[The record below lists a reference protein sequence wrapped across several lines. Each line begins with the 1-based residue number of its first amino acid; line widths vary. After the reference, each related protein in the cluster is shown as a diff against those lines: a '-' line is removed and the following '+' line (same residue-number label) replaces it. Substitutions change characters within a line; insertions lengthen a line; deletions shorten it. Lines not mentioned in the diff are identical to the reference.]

1 MRRGRGI
8 GAALYGVG
16 CKITPVT
23 TTSANPAWPTLIAAG
38 ARLPD
43 FGRRLVAGVD
53 EAGRGALAGP
63 VVAAAVVL
71 DPKRPVDGCADSKT
85 LSAEQRQTLAG
96 AIKRDAL
103 AWSVASADV
112 GEIFEL
118 NILNAT
124 LLAMARAL
132 RGLKVAPQLALRD
145 GNRRPDTAVAC
156 CAVIG
161 GDARV
166 GCISAASIL
175 AKTERDRRMVRLHS
189 SYPAW
194 NFAAHKG
201 YGTPEH
207 LRALQTHGACDIHRK
222 RYRGVRET
230 LAQPSSKQSLQPSPQ
245 PSPQRRRQQR
255 LLK

>member
-1 MRRGRGI
+1 MT
-8 GAALYGVG
+8 AS
-16 CKITPVT
+16 
-23 TTSANPAWPTLIAAG
+23 SANPAWPTLIPAG

-63 VVAAAVVL
+63 VVAAAVVFH
-71 DPKRPVDGCADSKT
+71 PQRPVQGCADSKT
-85 LSAEQRQTLAG
+85 LNAEQRQTLAG
-96 AIKRDAL
+96 VIKRDAL
-103 AWSVASADV
+103 AWAVASADV
-112 GEIFEL
+112 GEIYEL

-124 LLAMARAL
+124 MLAMARAL
-132 RGLKVAPQLALRD
+132 RGLKVAPQLALID
-145 GNRRPDTAVAC
+145 GNRRPEAAVAC

-175 AKTERDRRMVRLHS
+175 AKTERDRRMIRLHS
-189 SYPAW
+189 SWPEW

-230 LAQPSSKQSLQPSPQ
+230 LAQQPPQQHPQQRPQKQ
-245 PSPQRRRQQR
+245 RQQR
-255 LLK
+255 AQDHRQQRPQKPRQQPAQQPLLKP

>member
-1 MRRGRGI
+1 M
-8 GAALYGVG
+8 
-16 CKITPVT
+16 T
-23 TTSANPAWPTLIAAG
+23 TTSANPAWPTLIPAG

-63 VVAAAVVL
+63 VVAAAVIL
-71 DPKRPVDGCADSKT
+71 NPQRPVEGCADSKT
-85 LSAEQRQTLAG
+85 LSAEQRQTLAA

-103 AWSVASADV
+103 AWAVASADV
-112 GEIFEL
+112 GEIYEL

-132 RGLKVAPQLALRD
+132 RGLKVAPQLALID
-145 GNRRPDTAVAC
+145 GNRRPETAVAC

-175 AKTERDRRMVRLHS
+175 AKTERDRQMVRLHS
-189 SYPAW
+189 SWPAW

-222 RYRGVRET
+222 HYRGVRET
-230 LAQPSSKQSLQPSPQ
+230 LAQQQPQQHAQQRPQ
-245 PSPQRRRQQR
+245 ERRRQPTQQRRQQR
-255 LLK
+255 PQKHRRQPTQQPLLKP